1 MDDAGY
7 PDNFPGNSISF
18 KFQQK
23 ITGSTQNNGT
33 KKVEIMVLLK
43 YLSNFWRTLE
53 MPSFNCDINLILTW
67 SKNSVISTAAAN
79 QDTTFAITDT
89 KLYVPVV
96 TLSIQD
102 NAKPLQQLKPGF
114 KGKINRNKY
123 HSRTESLN
131 APKPYLDY
139 VIDPSLQG
147 VNRLFVLPF
156 NFNDSRTGHW
166 RYYLPTV

>member
-33 KKVEIMVLLK
+33 KNVEIMVLLK
-43 YLSNFWRTLE
+43 YLSIFWRTLE
-53 MPSFNCDINLILTW
+53 MPSFNCEINLILTW
-67 SKNSVISTAAAN
+67 SKNCVISIAAAN
-79 QDTTFAITDT
+79 QDTTFAIPDT

-102 NAKPLQQLKPGF
+102 NATRIQTQ
-114 KGKINRNKY
+114 N
-123 HSRTESLN
+123 
-131 APKPYLDY
+131 
-139 VIDPSLQG
+139 
-147 VNRLFVLPF
+147 
-156 NFNDSRTGHW
+156 
-166 RYYLPTV
+166 

>member
-33 KKVEIMVLLK
+33 KNVEIMVLLK
-43 YLSNFWRTLE
+43 YLSIFWRTLE
-53 MPSFNCDINLILTW
+53 MPSCNCEINLILTW
-67 SKNSVISTAAAN
+67 SKNCVISIAAVN
-79 QDTTFAITDT
+79 QDTTFAIPDT

-102 NAKPLQQLKPGF
+102 NATRIQTQ
-114 KGKINRNKY
+114 N
-123 HSRTESLN
+123 
-131 APKPYLDY
+131 
-139 VIDPSLQG
+139 
-147 VNRLFVLPF
+147 
-156 NFNDSRTGHW
+156 
-166 RYYLPTV
+166 